1 MFCALFGISKQAYY
15 KKIKTDRKKTQ
26 IQERVKKSVLEL
38 RRQLPGSGGRKLHYL
53 LKNKGVDIGRD
64 LLFSWL
70 RSQGLLIYKKKRYTV
85 TTNSKHWMRKYPNII
100 KGLTINR
107 PEQVWVADITY
118 LDTAEDGNAYL
129 HLITDAYSKQIMGY
143 ELCNNMEAA
152 STLKAL
158 EMAVKGRKYKN
169 QPLIHHSD
177 RGLQYCSKLY
187 IDYLTENNIAISMTE
202 NGSPYDNAVA
212 ERVNGILKDEFGLAE
227 QLANHRE
234 ALLQVNESI
243 QTYNFLRPHWSCYML
258 TPDQMHQQEFIKIR
272 TYKKTQTTMVD
283 V

>member
-15 KKIKTDRKKTQ
+15 KKIKADRK
-26 IQERVKKSVLEL
+26 RVQVHEGAKKSVLEL
-38 RRQLPGSGGRKLHYL
+38 RRHLPGSGTRKLHYL
-53 LKNKGVDIGRD
+53 LKNSGISIGRD

-100 KGLTINR
+100 KDVTISR

-118 LDTAEDGNAYL
+118 LDTAEDGNVYL
-129 HLITDAYSKQIMGY
+129 HLVTDAYSKQVMGY

-158 EMAVKGRKYKN
+158 KMAVKNRRYKDL
-169 QPLIHHSD
+169 PLIHHSD

-187 IDYLTENNIAISMTE
+187 VDCLITNNITVSMTE

-227 QLANHRE
+227 QLVNHRE
-234 ALLQVNESI
+234 ALLQVKESI
-243 QTYNFLRPHWSCYML
+243 YAYNFLRPHLSCHML
-258 TPDQMHQQEFIKIR
+258 TPDQMHQQQTVKIK
-272 TYKKTQTTMVD
+272 TYKKTQTSLVN